1 MILWGLKT
9 EAAFDVWSI
18 EHLIMGINLGGF
30 ISFALK
36 RCNMPETVPKIL
48 QTKISFLL
56 VLMVTLLWENLEH
69 YIELG
74 LLGQGIAFW
83 FQGVEHWTNRLIFD
97 NMMVIT
103 GWFIYVKKNKTVWFA
118 RIFSCVWL
126 MFHIV
131 IFPHSMYLHELF
143 EK

>member
-18 EHLIMGINLGGF
+18 EHMIMGINLGSIVYF
-30 ISFALK
+30 VLRKWNPHSITMKLHI
-36 RCNMPETVPKIL
+36 KIN
-48 QTKISFLL
+48 FLI
-56 VLMVTLLWENLEH
+56 VLTIALLWENLEH

-74 LLGQGIAFW
+74 LFGQSVAYW
-83 FQGVEHWTNRLIFD
+83 FQGVEHWANRLIFD
-97 NMMVIT
+97 NLMVLL
-103 GWFIYVKKNKTVWFA
+103 GWFIYMKKNRIVWFA

-126 MFHIV
+126 VFHIM
-131 IFPHSMYLHELF
+131 IFPHSMYLHYIF